1 MALPMARPQAR
12 KNSRHLQFRKR
23 IPEDVLSVLR
33 VMPVWRRRGWGVAAG
48 EITLSLERERQPSE
62 TDKATHARL
71 AGEAERVFA
80 ELRRG
85 VRALSDEEIGALAG
99 EAYALATLP
108 DSEASKGRHKRKHFD
123 LAAYAA
129 DMVATKGI
137 LPDAASL
144 ARLTAALAGE
154 QGALI
159 EAACHNAA
167 RAAGDYR
174 TAPASFPEWPTQT
187 QAAQGPSPNGQRLT
201 LKELVKLF
209 LAAKHPRIKP
219 NTLERYRP
227 ALLSFVS
234 FTKNPPAS
242 AITEEDIRAFKAH
255 RLSDGKRTVATYY
268 RADLPAIKSLYKWA
282 TDKEHNAKPLLS
294 DNPARDVRVL
304 TDTQLG
310 RAATSRTDFY
320 PEEIRAI
327 LRGALGAKPR
337 EGERDLL
344 LVSAKR
350 WCPWVAAYTGA
361 RIASITG
368 LRKEDIRKEEG
379 GVWFFTFPP
388 EKGSP
393 RSREVPIHAHL
404 IEQGF
409 LAFVESRPKGPLFYS
424 VSRKI
429 RADASSSPAQIRA
442 HKIAEWVRKDI
453 GVVRSEVSP
462 NHGWRHTWKTR
473 AMEAGILENV
483 SDAITGHSLRAK
495 GAARSVYEHPSRK
508 MLAEAMRKFSRYAV

>member
-23 IPEDVLSVLR
+23 IPEDVLSALR
-33 VMPVWRRRGWGVAAG
+33 STPGWRRRGWGVAAG
-48 EITLSLERERQPSE
+48 EVTLSLERERQPGE

-80 ELRRG
+80 EVRRG
-85 VRALSDEEIGALAG
+85 VRALSDEEIAALAG

-108 DSEASKGRHKRKHFD
+108 DNEASKGRLQRKQFD
-123 LAAYAA
+123 LTAYAA
-129 DMVATKGI
+129 ELVAAKGI
-137 LPDAASL
+137 LPDATSL
-144 ARLTAALAGE
+144 ERLTAALAGE
-154 QGALI
+154 RGALI
-159 EAACHNAA
+159 EAAGHNAA

-174 TAPASFPEWPTQT
+174 SAPAVFPEWP
-187 QAAQGPSPNGQRLT
+187 AQGQTPITSSSERG
-201 LKELVKLF
+201 LKLSELVDRF
-209 LAAKHPRIKP
+209 LSAKHPRIKA
-219 NTLERYRP
+219 NTLERYKP
-227 ALLSFVS
+227 ALLAFVS
-234 FTKNPPAS
+234 FTRNPPAS
-242 AITEEDIRAFKAH
+242 AITEEDIRAFKEH
-255 RLSDGKRTVATYY
+255 RLADGKRTVATYY

-282 TDKEHNAKPLLS
+282 TDKEHNAKPLLRE
-294 DNPARDVRVL
+294 NPARDVRVL
-304 TDTQLG
+304 TDSQLG

-320 PEEIRAI
+320 PEEIRVV
-327 LRGALGAKPR
+327 LRGALSVQPR
-337 EGERDLL
+337 EGERDPL

-350 WCPWVAAYTGA
+350 WCPWIAAYTGA

-368 LRKEDIRKEEG
+368 LRKEDIREEEG

-388 EKGSP
+388 EKGCP

-409 LAFVESRPKGPLFYS
+409 LAFVESRPKGSLFYT
-424 VSRKI
+424 VSRKVS
-429 RADASSSPAQIRA
+429 ADASSSPAQIRA

-453 GVVRSEVSP
+453 GVDRPEVSP

-508 MLAEAMRKFSRYAV
+508 MLAEAMRKFPRYGV